1 MSDNVT
7 TEATTE
13 VEKDSQASQESQE
26 TGNRNLLFGTISY
39 TDDLAY
45 ENFLKTM
52 NVNQA
57 VFILIA
63 SANFAQVKGAFNLL
77 ESEVLANAIRVIKKT
92 STSETAAESDPAA
105 TSTNS

>member
-1 MSDNVT
+1 MT
-7 TEATTE
+7 TEAPTE

-39 TDDLAY
+39 TDDSAY

-63 SANFAQVKGAFNLL
+63 SANFAQVKGSFNLL

-92 STSETAAESDPAA
+92 SAPETSPDPNPEAP
-105 TSTNS
+105 STNS